1 MAVEAVKDP
10 PKAKAGEE
18 ASANGN
24 GGGAAREPLDGEHGD
39 EQGQDDAQAPAIP
52 PLVLEGKGQLSLKVT
67 GDAPDKATA
76 KMVGGKIEI
85 PAGEYQPGEVI
96 EAVVRLQCRKVSIID
111 KVDGTSGERTERERE
126 HQFKM
131 LQIEKV

>member
-1 MAVEAVKDP
+1 MGTATQDP
-10 PKAKAGEE
+10 PKGETMKQ
-18 ASANGN
+18 NGD
-24 GGGAAREPLDGEHGD
+24 GGEKREPLDGEHGD
-39 EQGQDDAQAPAIP
+39 EGGQGGQAQAPAIP

-85 PAGEYQPGEVI
+85 PAGEYQPGEVV

-111 KVDGTSGERTERERE
+111 KIDGASGERTERERE

-131 LQIEKV
+131 LQIEKVDG